1 MSGSP
6 STSRPTKRLG
16 SGRSGFSTRMTRAPS
31 QARRYVRNGSVVA
44 CSRARTVSP
53 SRARVM
59 RRGGPR
65 HGPPP
70 PPTLGRAPAEPW
82 RASGWIEDVSSD
94 PAVHHAHGLAGRP
107 LERAGRAQAD
117 LGAEGERVV
126 QVALD
131 PRRDAGVAA
140 RLGLDD
146 DRHPL

>member
-1 MSGSP
+1 
-6 STSRPTKRLG
+6 
-16 SGRSGFSTRMTRAPS
+16 
-31 QARRYVRNGSVVA
+31 
-44 CSRARTVSP
+44 
-53 SRARVM
+53 M

-65 HGPPP
+65 HGPPH

-146 DRHPL
+146 DGHPLAAALGLEHDLVLVLTPACASSSVSTWRG